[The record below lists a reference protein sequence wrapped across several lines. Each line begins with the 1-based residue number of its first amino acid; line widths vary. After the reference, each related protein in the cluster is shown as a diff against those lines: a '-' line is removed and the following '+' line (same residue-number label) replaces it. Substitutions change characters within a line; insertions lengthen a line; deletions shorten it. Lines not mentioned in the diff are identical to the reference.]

1 MVHFIHLMPLCILD
15 NMAREPMS
23 ISDED
28 YRKVNEAIEGVK
40 EDGKSIR
47 SIFES
52 YYEEDVD
59 IDWEVDAAVDAFSI
73 FSSRWTVEILAT
85 LYIAGDRRFNELR
98 KLLRGISSRTLSD
111 KLTKCVETGLVDR
124 VVETTSPVKVTYQ
137 LTDHGR
143 DAGRLLGPL
152 VAYMKIYQGRVI
164 RHSV

>member
-1 MVHFIHLMPLCILD
+1 MSKQP
-15 NMAREPMS
+15 MA

-28 YRKVNEAIEGVK
+28 FKKVNEAIEAVK
-40 EDGKSIR
+40 EDGKNIR

-52 YYEEDVD
+52 YYDENVD

-111 KLTKCVETGLVDR
+111 KLSSCTESGLVDR
-124 VVETTSPVKVTYQ
+124 VVETTSPVRVTYS

-143 DAGRLLGPL
+143 DCGRLLGPL
-152 VAYMKIYQGRVI
+152 VAYMKIEQQRVI
-164 RHSV
+164 KHSV

>member
-15 NMAREPMS
+15 NMAKQPMS

-28 YRKVNEAIEGVK
+28 YKKVNEAIDAVK

-52 YYEEDVD
+52 YYEEEVD

-98 KLLRGISSRTLSD
+98 KLLRGSHPGPSRTSSPSAWRPGWS
-111 KLTKCVETGLVDR
+111 TGSWR
-124 VVETTSPVKVTYQ
+124 P
-137 LTDHGR
+137 HR
-143 DAGRLLGPL
+143 R
-152 VAYMKIYQGRVI
+152 
-164 RHSV
+164 

>member
-1 MVHFIHLMPLCILD
+1 
-15 NMAREPMS
+15 MA

-28 YRKVNEAIEGVK
+28 FKKVNEAIEAVK
-40 EDGKSIR
+40 EDGKNIR

-52 YYEEDVD
+52 YYDENVD

-111 KLTKCVETGLVDR
+111 KLSSCTESGLVDR
-124 VVETTSPVKVTYQ
+124 VVETTSPVRVTYS

-143 DAGRLLGPL
+143 DCGRLLGPL
-152 VAYMKIYQGRVI
+152 VAYMKIKQQRVI
-164 RHSV
+164 KHSV

>member
-1 MVHFIHLMPLCILD
+1 MSKQP
-15 NMAREPMS
+15 MA

-28 YRKVNEAIEGVK
+28 FKKVEEAINAVT
-40 EDGKSIR
+40 EDGKNIR

-137 LTDHGR
+137 LTAHGR
-143 DAGRLLGPL
+143 SAGRLLGPL
-152 VAYMKIYQGRVI
+152 VSYMKIHQGRVI
-164 RHSV
+164 RHSM